1 MTRKRIVIALG
12 VLIVVGL
19 IGATFWYMK
28 NTVQLV
34 SKDERR
40 ALVSAE
46 VSKALERYYDEH
58 GRYPVVYTNEELL
71 RELSAKAYFEK
82 EVRLDVVQYV
92 PINEGQ
98 TYELQ

>member
-1 MTRKRIVIALG
+1 MKRKYVYLALLLLFSFL
-12 VLIVVGL
+12 VLISL
-19 IGATFWYMK
+19 FWYMTT
-28 NTVQLV
+28 TVKLV

-40 ALVSAE
+40 AIVGAE
-46 VSKALERYYDEH
+46 VAKALERYYDEH
-58 GRYPVVYTNEELL
+58 GRYPVVYTNEELM